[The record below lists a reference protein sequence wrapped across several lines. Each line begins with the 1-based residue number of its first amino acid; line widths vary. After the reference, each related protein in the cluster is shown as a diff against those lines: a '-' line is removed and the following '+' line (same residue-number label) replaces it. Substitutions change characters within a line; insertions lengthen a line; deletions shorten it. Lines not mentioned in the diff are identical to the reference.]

1 MLKTIFSDSKT
12 LKLHVFYRV
21 ELTTTWGYVRLC
33 FHFYPLIQLKVEIPI
48 SDAVHKWRC
57 TPAKLGNKKFLFS
70 HACIEMAN
78 FFGRKRGKKIPFF
91 EYTRKMREL
100 STIPVGIIN
109 NSRIVMGHRQR
120 NIENIDVFVSMY
132 RCKLSIVL
140 ISIDVNASFP
150 LIRNKMLLRIKNMF

>member
-1 MLKTIFSDSKT
+1 
-12 LKLHVFYRV
+12 
-21 ELTTTWGYVRLC
+21 
-33 FHFYPLIQLKVEIPI
+33 
-48 SDAVHKWRC
+48 
-57 TPAKLGNKKFLFS
+57 
-70 HACIEMAN
+70 MAN

-109 NSRIVMGHRQR
+109 NSRIVMGHRHR